1 MSHWRFGLISLCLL
15 SLSGISSAQTDSD
28 WCTVDA
34 MGFEVISD
42 LEPAALSEV
51 LDDLR
56 RFDTW
61 AAAYLPGTASEVK
74 VPMRML
80 VFSSH
85 KAFRRYFGS
94 DNFVGFLQP
103 SLATSTV
110 VIAPHRGNRLLL
122 KTARHEYSHYLLR
135 NRLDVSLPM
144 WFDEGLA
151 SLLSNIDVRDD
162 QVTLGR
168 LPIRTMQTLTADTRK
183 LQLSIAQMLEAD
195 YLLGW
200 SRARINQFY
209 DWSWLLTHYLM
220 MNGPTLKTALDTYL
234 EERASPLIEYLD
246 YSNTRLER
254 RLSRYVR
261 SKPATLTQPYP
272 TANPSTLE
280 PHCLSD
286 LERDL
291 ALAAAVVEHNPTT
304 ALKLIETHQ
313 PNHPQEPRLLV
324 LLSRAHSE
332 LGDQSLATQI
342 AQRAQRLA
350 PDNAEVL
357 VNLGNRLTS
366 NCLLRRG
373 SECRD
378 AWRTALPLYRQALEL
393 DVERFDAVFGIGLA
407 YLHGGRAGEAVN
419 YLKVVYARAP
429 WAVPVNFYLG
439 ESYRIIGDSRARLYL
454 NNAYNWA
461 QSPIWRQLTESALAE
476 LDR

>member
-1 MSHWRFGLISLCLL
+1 
-15 SLSGISSAQTDSD
+15 
-28 WCTVDA
+28 

-42 LEPAALSEV
+42 LEPAGLREV
-51 LDDLR
+51 LDDLA
-56 RFDTW
+56 RFDAW
-61 AAAYLPGTASEVK
+61 SAAYLPGTASDLK

-80 VFSSH
+80 IFSNH
-85 KAFRRYFGS
+85 QTFRRYFGS
-94 DNFVGFLQP
+94 GRFTGFLQP

-122 KTARHEYSHYLLR
+122 ETARHEYSHYLLR

-168 LPIRTMQTLTADTRK
+168 LPIGNMQTLTADSRR
-183 LQLSIAQMLEAD
+183 LQLSIAQVLDAD
-195 YLLGW
+195 YLLDW
-200 SRARINQFY
+200 SRERINQFY

-220 MNGPTLKTALDTYL
+220 LNGPTLNTALVTYL
-234 EERASPLIEYLD
+234 EERAGPLIDYLD

-254 RLSRYVR
+254 RLRRYTR
-261 SKPATLTQPYP
+261 GNPPTLTQPYP
-272 TANPSTLE
+272 VADPSQLE
-280 PHCLSD
+280 PNCLSN

-291 ALAAAVVEHNPTT
+291 ALAAAVVEHNPATT
-304 ALKLIETHQ
+304 LELVETHQ
-313 PNHPQEPRLLV
+313 PSHPEDPRLLV

-332 LGDQSLATQI
+332 LGEQTLAI
-342 AQRAQRLA
+342 ATAERAHQLA

-366 NCLLRRG
+366 DCLLRRG

-378 AWRTALPLYRQALEL
+378 TWRSALPLYRRALEL

-429 WAVPVNFYLG
+429 WAIPVNFYLG

-461 QSPIWRQLTESALAE
+461 QSPIWRQLGEMALAE